1 MHQLPQFLDR
11 VVNHLGFLYPQ
22 MPSEELRNLA
32 GELIEAVG
40 VKQENDR
47 IERNKNFWDQQNS
60 VLITYA
66 DSVVKPGEK
75 PLKTLK
81 QFLDTYTAG
90 MIDTVHI
97 LPFFP
102 WSSDDGFSI
111 IDYTTVNET
120 VGEWEDIENIA
131 LDYDLMADLVINHC
145 SSRSVWFEN
154 FLKNV
159 DPGKDYFFTVDPS
172 EDLSDVARP
181 RTSALIREVLTK
193 TGVKYV
199 WCTFSHD
206 QVDFNFENPEVL
218 KKFAE
223 IIGHYLDRG
232 VRIFRLDAVAF
243 LWKVPGTNCL
253 GLPETH
259 EIVRLLRTL
268 IEQRREDAML
278 ITETNIPNRDNLSY
292 FGNGNEAHCIYNFT
306 LPPLLLTAFVTA
318 DCTYL
323 KQWMMS
329 MPPAQNGTAY
339 LNFIASHDGI
349 GLRPAEGFLDSG
361 ELSELIE
368 TMKGFGGQISYR
380 SLDNDVPSPYE
391 VNISLFDALQGTK
404 DGKDQH
410 GIERFICAHCIM
422 LALEGIP
429 AIYIHSLLGTRN
441 DYKKFEH
448 TSNARAINRH
458 QYDIEELDELLG
470 DDSRH
475 NKEVLERLL
484 KLLSIRKKQQAFHPN
499 ATQFT
504 LHLGTKIF
512 GFWRQSIDRT
522 QNIFCIS
529 NISTRVQELNLSSI
543 NITLNQVWKDLIS
556 GDVVRSEQTHLELA
570 PLQTI
575 WLSNLHNS
583 GD

>member
-32 GELIEAVG
+32 DELIEAVG

-368 TMKGFGGQISYR
+368 TMKSFGGQISYR
-380 SLDNDVPSPYE
+380 SLDNDEPSPYE
-391 VNISLFDALQGTK
+391 VNISLFDALQGTNE
-404 DGKDQH
+404 GKDQH

>member
-32 GELIEAVG
+32 DELIEAVG

-47 IERNKNFWDQQNS
+47 IERNKNFWDQRNS

-361 ELSELIE
+361 ELSDLIE
-368 TMKGFGGQISYR
+368 TMKSFGGQISYR
-380 SLDNDVPSPYE
+380 SLDNDEPSPYE
-391 VNISLFDALQGTK
+391 VNISLFDALQGTNE
-404 DGKDQH
+404 GKDQH

-429 AIYIHSLLGTRN
+429 AIYIHSLLATRN
-441 DYKKFEH
+441 DYKKFED

-458 QYDIEELDELLG
+458 QYDIEELGELLG

-529 NISTRVQELNLSSI
+529 NISTRAQELHLSSI
-543 NITLNQVWKDLIS
+543 NITLNQVWTDLIS
-556 GDVVRSEQTHLELA
+556 GDDVRSEQTHLELA

-575 WLSNLHNS
+575 WLSNRHNS